1 MKRKVLFTLFLLLPI
16 LAARGQVYPFDEIQ
30 LVFPDKFRLEYAREL
45 RVNDRHCKYYFTYG
59 VCWVEAGYEESPFF
73 CLVKEEDGYGNHGIS
88 VR

>member
-59 VCWVEAGYEESPFF
+59 VCWVEAGYEERPFF
-73 CLVKEEDGYGNHGIS
+73 V
-88 VR
+88 

>member
-45 RVNDRHCKYYFTYG
+45 RVNDRH
-59 VCWVEAGYEESPFF
+59 W
-73 CLVKEEDGYGNHGIS
+73 I
-88 VR
+88 